1 MIGYAKRTRKYRESW
16 INGYRMSN
24 KSYDTPENPTND
36 NYIAL
41 ILAILANKTS
51 DDALRAMDLLPQ
63 YTYTKTPKYK
73 LIGECVYILHN
84 VCGVQ
89 KKDIAKVLDVGFQ
102 TLNDALKY
110 SGVYTDCRRRVTND
124 EQ

>member
-24 KSYDTPENPTND
+24 KSYDTPESPTND

-41 ILAILANKTS
+41 LLAILANKSS
-51 DDALRAMDLLPQ
+51 DEALRRMDLVPQ
-63 YTYTKTPKYK
+63 YTYTKVPKYQI
-73 LIGECVYILHN
+73 IGQCVYILHN

-89 KKDIAKVLDVGFQ
+89 KKDIAKILDTSFES
-102 TLNDALKY
+102 LNSALRF
-110 SGVYTDCRRRVTND
+110 SGLYTESRRRRASND
-124 EQ
+124 